1 MDSSPT
7 ADDNSIPPPTAWP
20 APAVEPTIAQPELDE
35 QPVPERV
42 QDSRRTMPRLA
53 GLARMRRADF
63 VVLVTL
69 LPGAWL
75 LFSTLTVELRPGYPV
90 ASTPFVTRYLR
101 SEVRSFG
108 SVRLAQFYA
117 EVLRPGQLLVGIGLL
132 LALPAVWL
140 SILRLVRRKG
150 RPRKVVVAIFL
161 VGVALIAVAPFVVR
175 SRDSDVAQ
183 SFVQR
188 TGTVRAQAAGA
199 CWFTG
204 WSDGNFAEV
213 RSHYSA
219 VLPDGSALIA
229 CPFAN
234 LADWERREVG
244 FPEADGAR
252 GQDLIGLMSI
262 DEHGVHVVGTLQ
274 LTGEIVGMSVTTDN
288 VAHIEYSADSG
299 GGSVRNC
306 DVALSPDSISDPC

>member
-1 MDSSPT
+1 MNSPPT
-7 ADDNSIPPPTAWP
+7 AGDNSVPPLTAWP
-20 APAVEPTIAQPELDE
+20 APVVEPTIEHPELDE
-35 QPVPERV
+35 QPVAERIRH
-42 QDSRRTMPRLA
+42 SRRTMPRLP
-53 GLARMRRADF
+53 GFARKRRADF

-75 LFSTLTVELRPGYPV
+75 LFRTLTVELRPGYPV
-90 ASTPFVTRYLR
+90 ASTPLVTRYLR

-117 EVLRPGQLLVGIGLL
+117 EVLRPGQLLVSIGLL
-132 LALPAVWL
+132 LVLPVVWL
-140 SILRLVRRKG
+140 SILRLARRKR
-150 RPRKVVVAIFL
+150 RPRTVAVAIFL

-175 SRDSDVAQ
+175 SRDNHVAQ

-219 VLPDGSALIA
+219 VLPDGSVLIA

-244 FPEADGAR
+244 FPEADGAT
-252 GQDLIGLMSI
+252 GHDLIGLMSI
-262 DEHGVHVVGTLQ
+262 DEQGVHVVGTLQ
-274 LTGEIVGMSVTTDN
+274 LTGEIVGMSVTTDD
-288 VAHIEYSADSG
+288 VAHIEFSAEPG
-299 GGSVRNC
+299 GGSVRTC
-306 DVALSPDSISDPC
+306 DVALLPDAISDPC